1 MTIGPGPILALLVG
15 TFHTALYVFL
25 RGRIGNRLPLTFGAA
40 VLGAWAG
47 DALGGRLGVD
57 LLAVGEFRLL
67 TASIG
72 AWVGILLIAVI
83 ATLGPQP
90 GRPARP

>member
-1 MTIGPGPILALLVG
+1 MTLGPAPILALLVG

-25 RGRIGNRLPLTFGAA
+25 RGNVGGRLPLTFGAA

-57 LLAVGEFRLL
+57 LLTVGEFRLL
-67 TASIG
+67 TASLG
-72 AWVGILLIAVI
+72 AWVGVGLIAII
-83 ATLGPQP
+83 ATLGPQ
-90 GRPARP
+90 RSKPA